1 MEKIMSKSNDSSKLG
16 RATNELRDDELQ
28 KVSGGQVRME
38 DILVTSVK
46 APANTSSGTAGWSWG
61 LSQSGA

>member
-1 MEKIMSKSNDSSKLG
+1 MEKIMSKSNDTSKLD

-28 KVSGGQVRME
+28 EVSGGQVRME

-46 APANTSSGTAGWSWG
+46 APANTSSGTAALSWG